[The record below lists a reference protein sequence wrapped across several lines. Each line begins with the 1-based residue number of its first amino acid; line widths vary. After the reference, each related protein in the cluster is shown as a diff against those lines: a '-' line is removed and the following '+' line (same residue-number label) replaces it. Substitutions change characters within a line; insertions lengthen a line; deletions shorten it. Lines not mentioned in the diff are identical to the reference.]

1 MLFDACSVPKMREFW
16 LSLST
21 AKQIL
26 KFEFPSARP
35 WTPISVPYCRARFS
49 YHHIH
54 HNSFP
59 TTKYLN
65 LEASCSS
72 IQRLCKRV
80 HEMCTKRGVFG
91 LGVFTLS
98 KNSSPCPISYRQQ
111 VLPPSILQVLLLLL
125 IEEREGRQTRLARQ
139 VTTNISL
146 CRLVVWMI
154 SLSWVQSRNGWDI
167 ICHMPV

>member
-59 TTKYLN
+59 ITKYLN

-98 KNSSPCPISYRQQ
+98 KNSSPCPISYRQK
-111 VLPPSILQVLLLLL
+111 VLPGWVWGFYFYSIELTFQPKAAMLFDVCSVPKMG
-125 IEEREGRQTRLARQ
+125 EF
-139 VTTNISL
+139 
-146 CRLVVWMI
+146 W
-154 SLSWVQSRNGWDI
+154 LSFSTAKQI
-167 ICHMPV
+167 FKI